1 MNFENRPTHSLRP
14 YPGNAR
20 THSPKQIKQI
30 SRSINRFG
38 FNNPVLVDDDDQ
50 IIAGHGRVEAAKLLN
65 MKTVPTVR
73 LSHLSEVEK
82 RAYILAD
89 NRLAEKAGWDNDLLA
104 IELQG
109 LVDLGFDVLL
119 TGFEPAEVDIIIEG
133 IGDESDQPENLVP
146 EEASGLPVSRLGDVW
161 MLGKHILVCGDS
173 TDAAT
178 YKLLMDDDKAEF
190 VFTDPPYNV
199 KIDGN
204 VSVSVREEVESYESF
219 VIQERWPDSE
229 GPPMWTNENRARYD
243 RSHLRYP
250 SDLSDDE
257 WRLVE
262 PLIPP
267 GKRGGDK
274 RTVIMREVVNGL
286 MYILSTGCQWRAIP
300 KDLPPRS
307 TLYDYFDLWSW
318 DGTLD
323 LIHHE
328 LYVKCREAIGREA
341 SPTAAVID
349 SQSVK
354 SAEKGGLRLIRR
366 ATTRERRSRAR
377 SGTFSSIR
385 KAC

>member
-1 MNFENRPTHSLRP
+1 MPIMLMGHNPDRPIGVWKNMSQDCRGLH
-14 YPGNAR
+14 
-20 THSPKQIKQI
+20 
-30 SRSINRFG
+30 
-38 FNNPVLVDDDDQ
+38 VD
-50 IIAGHGRVEAAKLLN
+50 G
-65 MKTVPTVR
+65 M
-73 LSHLSEVEK
+73 
-82 RAYILAD
+82 
-89 NRLAEKAGWDNDLLA
+89 
-104 IELQG
+104 
-109 LVDLGFDVLL
+109 LL
-119 TGFEPAEVDIIIEG
+119 TGVKH
-133 IGDESDQPENLVP
+133 
-146 EEASGLPVSRLGDVW
+146 
-161 MLGKHILVCGDS
+161 GKE
-173 TDAAT
+173 AAT
-178 YKLLMDDDKAEF
+178 LLQAKAINGLSIGF
-190 VFTDPPYNV
+190 RCKKSAMIAGVRHIMAADLL
-199 KIDGN
+199 
-204 VSVSVREEVESYESF
+204 VSVRGEVESNESV
-219 VIQERWPDSE
+219 VIQWRWPDSE
-229 GPPMWTNENRARYD
+229 GRPMWTNENRARYD

-250 SDLSDDE
+250 SDLTDDE
-257 WRLVE
+257 WILVE

-286 MYILSTGCQWRAIP
+286 MYILTTGCQWRAIP

-354 SAEKGGLRLIRR
+354 SAEKGGRRLIRR
-366 ATTRERRSRAR
+366 ATMQEKRSRAR